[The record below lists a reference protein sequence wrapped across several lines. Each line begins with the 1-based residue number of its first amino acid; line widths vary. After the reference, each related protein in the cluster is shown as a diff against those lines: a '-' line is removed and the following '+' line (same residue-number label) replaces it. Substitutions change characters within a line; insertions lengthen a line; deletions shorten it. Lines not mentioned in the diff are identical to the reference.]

1 LWFIQWD
8 QGTRGGSLN
17 STKAGIDDAIRLAD
31 MLKQT
36 NADGFFGDTIGSSGE
51 YSTHA
56 LCHLGAPNV
65 WINQALECIYRQRKK
80 YRFILTDC
88 LWLQA

>member
-1 LWFIQWD
+1 MWFIQWD

-17 STKAGIDDAIRLAD
+17 NTKAGIDDAIRLAD

-51 YSTHA
+51 YSAHA
-56 LCHLGAPNV
+56 LCHLGAPMCGS
-65 WINQALECIYRQRKK
+65 INQA
-80 YRFILTDC
+80 FILTDC